1 LKLLEP
7 IIRRVKTVGGRWRSA
22 HHILMRSAKTGGVG
36 LKATALPQAEAE
48 SFLSPLRRLRDIMQ
62 IVS

>member
-1 LKLLEP
+1 
-7 IIRRVKTVGGRWRSA
+7 
-22 HHILMRSAKTGGVG
+22 MRSAKTGGVG